1 MTYNSKDKLDEV
13 LREIGYRQYV
23 YPRQIAAGKMNQHTA
38 DRRIAVMR
46 AIADDY
52 ERELEKERLL

>member
-1 MTYNSKDKLDEV
+1 MMTAQEKLDEV

-38 DRRIAVMR
+38 DRRIAVMQ
-46 AIADDY
+46 AVVDDY